1 MRKMKYFSYLSN
13 VYFHLH
19 CLSCILVIFTL
30 GGCYSFTGGSIPPH
44 LKTLK
49 ISPVEDNSGYGNP
62 EYRNF
67 LAQELFDKFR
77 NDKSFE
83 IVEQNANANLN
94 VSIVSIREATVG
106 ISDGGSAGELESE
119 RKITI
124 SCKVE
129 YFDAVK
135 KVMLIEKKF
144 NSFGTFDVNNA
155 FTERDEA
162 VRSAI
167 SQIAD
172 DIMLAV
178 VSGW

>member
-1 MRKMKYFSYLSN
+1 MKYYSYLSN
-13 VYFHLH
+13 VIYKIH
-19 CLSCILVIFTL
+19 CLSCVLAITAL
-30 GGCYSFTGGSIPPH
+30 GGCYSFTGGSIPSY

-49 ISPVEDNSGYGNP
+49 ISAVEDNSGYGNP
-62 EYRNF
+62 DYRNF

-77 NDKSFE
+77 SDNSFE
-83 IVEQNANANLN
+83 IVEQNADAKLD
-94 VSIVSIREATVG
+94 VSIVSIREATIG
-106 ISDGGSAGELESE
+106 ISNGGAAGELESE

-144 NSFGTFDVNNA
+144 DSFGTFDVNNA